1 MKYVVFLIDGM
12 ADYPLAEIGNKTP
25 LEAARTPNINKM
37 AEGGAVFGTF
47 LSLPE
52 KYPTSS
58 DVANMSILGWDIGK
72 YYTGRGA
79 IESYGMGIP
88 LEPDTVAFRLNLITE
103 QNGILTDYSAGHIDN
118 NESEEIINGLEKE
131 FGSPACVFRSGV
143 SYRNLLYLKGKAYSA
158 EVDYEK
164 PDSSYGKEWKNLL
177 PRPRSQAG
185 ELTSKTL
192 VDLIYGTR
200 DYLKG
205 HPVNI
210 KRAGKGQNTANMIW
224 PWSGGKKPDMPSFK
238 EMYGLEGG
246 IISAVDVVLGIGR
259 LAGMEA
265 VRPDGATGFID
276 TNYEK
281 KAAAAVDILEKKDF
295 VYVHIEAADE
305 CAHLGDLAG
314 KIKVIEDCDSRL
326 IGTFLREFDK
336 RIGGAVRMAVIPDHP
351 VPISLRMHTR
361 DEVPFI
367 ISGPGVSPDGSI
379 TRYSERECLR
389 GGYTH
394 LKGREFMDLLFSDK
408 IDKHS

>member
-12 ADYPLAEIGNKTP
+12 ADYPLAELGNKTP
-25 LEAARTPNINKM
+25 LEAASTPNIDRI

-52 KYPTSS
+52 KFPTSS

-88 LEPDTVAFRLNLITE
+88 LDPDTVAFRLNLITE
-103 QNGILTDYSAGHIDN
+103 KDGILTDYSAGHIEN
-118 NESEEIINGLEKE
+118 RESEEIINGLEKK
-131 FGSPACVFRSGV
+131 FGNAGCEFRSGV
-143 SYRNLLYLKGKAYSA
+143 SYRNLLYLKGREFSA
-158 EVDYEK
+158 DVDYEK
-164 PDSSYGKEWKNLL
+164 PDSSYGKEWKTLL
-177 PRPRSQAG
+177 PRPRSKAG

-192 VDLIYGTR
+192 VDLIYGTM
-200 DYLKG
+200 DFLKN

-210 KRAGKGQNTANMIW
+210 KRAGEGKNTANMIW
-224 PWSGGKKPDMPSFK
+224 PWSGGKKPDMPSFSQ
-238 EMYGLEGG
+238 MYGLEGG

-259 LAGMEA
+259 LGGMETI
-265 VRPDGATGFID
+265 RPDGATGFTD
-276 TNYEK
+276 TNYEN
-281 KAAAAVDILEKKDF
+281 KAVAAVDILEKKDF

-326 IGTFLREFDK
+326 IGTFTREFGR
-336 RIGGAVRMAVIPDHP
+336 RIGGDIRMAVIPDHP

-367 ISGPGVSPDGSI
+367 IAGSGVTPDESVR
-379 TRYSERECLR
+379 RYSERDCLK

-394 LKGREFMDLLFSDK
+394 LKGREFMDLLFRAE
-408 IDKHS
+408 I